1 MYIDLLSISVC
12 HLMNMSNFSNATL
25 FPVRHSFYSTVD
37 VNLIQ
42 YIGQA
47 PVDPMAL
54 PQEFQ
59 SQIITFNIYLTVY
72 RLISKVT
79 PNNILN
85 AKPIRFRGYEVK
97 FSWESSFISGLT
109 INMRLTYIDFKCFC
123 KKIQSCYTCNRQHV
137 FMCVC
142 VQICKYYIIFESKSQ
157 ATTKTIYILQLLLIS
172 LK

>member
-12 HLMNMSNFSNATL
+12 RLMNLSNFSNATL

-37 VNLIQ
+37 ENLIQ

-79 PNNILN
+79 PNNILK
-85 AKPIRFRGYEVK
+85 AKPIRFREVK
-97 FSWESSFISGLT
+97 FSQESSGLT

>member
-1 MYIDLLSISVC
+1 
-12 HLMNMSNFSNATL
+12 
-25 FPVRHSFYSTVD
+25 
-37 VNLIQ
+37 
-42 YIGQA
+42 
-47 PVDPMAL
+47 MAL

-123 KKIQSCYTCNRQHV
+123 KKIQSCYTCNRTHL
-137 FMCVC
+137 FMRVYVC
-142 VQICKYYIIFESKSQ
+142 RYVNIIL
-157 ATTKTIYILQLLLIS
+157 Y
-172 LK
+172 LKARVRQQQKLFTYCSFY